1 MADSLCLLAFNIKQK
16 EVQSIL
22 CLFFVNRHFTNQLK
36 LKMNSGKKSYTFE
49 EIKQKLVNYCVYQD
63 RCHAEVEQKMRE
75 FVLIPEA
82 KEEILLY
89 LMQENYLNEERFIRS
104 YIRGKFYLKNWG
116 KTKIRIHLKQKGIH
130 DKLIAS
136 CFDEIDENDYLKI
149 IRKVYENY
157 ESKLKGLND
166 YQKKQKTI
174 KYLLSRGFEYDAI
187 LQVSD

>member
-1 MADSLCLLAFNIKQK
+1 
-16 EVQSIL
+16 
-22 CLFFVNRHFTNQLK
+22 
-36 LKMNSGKKSYTFE
+36 
-49 EIKQKLVNYCVYQD
+49 
-63 RCHAEVEQKMRE
+63 
-75 FVLIPEA
+75 
-82 KEEILLY
+82 
-89 LMQENYLNEERFIRS
+89 MQENYLNEERFTRS

-166 YQKKQKTI
+166 YQKKLKTI
-174 KYLLSRGFEYDAI
+174 KYLLSRGFEYDTI
-187 LQVSD
+187 LQVND